1 MPPRESN
8 EEAVMPAK
16 TPEASTQSEA
26 KDATPVREAPRGE
39 AAWQAERRRVA
50 DRNAEVSKAGKK
62 QRREHE
68 TRIARV
74 RDAAND
80 PDAPPAPTGL
90 TQPSR

>member
-1 MPPRESN
+1 
-8 EEAVMPAK
+8 MPAK
-16 TPEASTQSEA
+16 TSAETRMPPEATDSDSVSA
-26 KDATPVREAPRGE
+26 GPRGE

-50 DRNAEVSKAGKK
+50 DRNAEVKRAGKK

-80 PDAPPAPTGL
+80 PDAPPH
-90 TQPSR
+90 QPA

>member
-1 MPPRESN
+1 
-8 EEAVMPAK
+8 MPAK
-16 TPEASTQSEA
+16 TPADTTEATDSS
-26 KDATPVREAPRGE
+26 PGREAPRGD

-50 DRNAEVSKAGKK
+50 DRNAEVKRSGKK

-80 PDAPPAPTGL
+80 PDSPPPAGG
-90 TQPSR
+90 RA

>member
-1 MPPRESN
+1 
-8 EEAVMPAK
+8 MPAK
-16 TPEASTQSEA
+16 TSAAPRTSPEATDSNGGGA
-26 KDATPVREAPRGE
+26 GPRGD

-50 DRNAEVSKAGKK
+50 DRNAEVKRAGKK

-80 PDAPPAPTGL
+80 PDAPPH
-90 TQPSR
+90 QPA

>member
-1 MPPRESN
+1 MPI
-8 EEAVMPAK
+8 
-16 TPEASTQSEA
+16 TPEPTAPQSA
-26 KDATPVREAPRGE
+26 PDGPRGD

-50 DRNAEVSKAGKK
+50 DRNAEVKRAGKK

-80 PDAPPAPTGL
+80 PDAPPA
-90 TQPSR
+90 QPA